1 MARWETGL
9 GTPMSPAA
17 NDRPI
22 HHRRTIRL
30 PGWDYTADGAYFVTV
45 CTNSRTDLFGE
56 IVDGRMHLNAVG
68 DAVAGAWR
76 WLSEQYSY
84 VVLDEWCLMPNH
96 LHGIVTLTGRGGSR
110 TAPTC
115 QIIVPPRRKTVG
127 RLIGA
132 FKTVSTKQINQLT
145 NTPGAVIWQRNF
157 WEHIVRDVA
166 ELDRIRDYI
175 RENPTNWPADPLNPD
190 RVLSV
195 TDL

>member
-1 MARWETGL
+1 MA
-9 GTPMSPAA
+9 PAA

-30 PGWDYTADGAYFVTV
+30 PGWDYAADGAYFVTV
-45 CTNSRTDLFGE
+45 CSNFRTELFGE
-56 IVDGRMHLNAVG
+56 IVGGRMRLNAAG
-68 DAVAGAWR
+68 DVAARIWR
-76 WLSEQYSY
+76 WLPEQHSY

-96 LHGIVTLTGRGGSR
+96 LHGILTLTGRGGSR

-115 QIIVPPRRKTVG
+115 DVAAPVRRKTVG

-132 FKTVSTKQINQLT
+132 FKTVSTKHINQLH
-145 NTPGAVIWQRNF
+145 NTLGAVIWQRNF

-175 RENPTNWPADPLNPD
+175 RQNPTNWPADPLNPD
-190 RVLSV
+190 RVLPATSP
-195 TDL
+195 